1 MYQTVNGCKQSKGK
15 PSSNFIIWVY
25 IDITIHDIMIRYL
38 VLSIQLWCSVNAVFI
53 RGKGASFPNEVYK
66 RWQPAYVLNRKQYV
80 ALDMNYDAVGSSTGR
95 AAIFANINIEYAG
108 SDSTMSDTERNTYT
122 DLVEFPTMAG
132 WVPLVHKLMNTKT
145 RDVRSI
151 WFNIKISK
159 FVFSSPCLFF

>member
-1 MYQTVNGCKQSKGK
+1 M
-15 PSSNFIIWVY
+15 I
-25 IDITIHDIMIRYL
+25 IHDIMIRYL
-38 VLSIQLWCSVNAVFI
+38 VFSIQLWCSINAVFI
-53 RGKGASFPNEVYK
+53 RGKGASFPYEVYK

-132 WVPLVHKLMNTKT
+132 
-145 RDVRSI
+145 
-151 WFNIKISK
+151 
-159 FVFSSPCLFF
+159 